1 MLHFFMFTRISNVDA
16 KPDLSLLSVKNH
28 RSRLEPIYL
37 IYLYLLSR
45 SRLNDKINP
54 AEYCEYFLITILTF
68 ALGAQKNRLIETVI
82 RVHVPTSFAVTYIRI
97 RHWAEVKD
105 IEFDKKD

>member
-1 MLHFFMFTRISNVDA
+1 M
-16 KPDLSLLSVKNH
+16 
-28 RSRLEPIYL
+28 
-37 IYLYLLSR
+37 YLYLLSR
-45 SRLNDKINP
+45 SRLYDKINP

-82 RVHVPTSFAVTYIRI
+82 RVHVPHHNNNRNSVRI

-105 IEFDKKD
+105 IEFDKKV

>member
-1 MLHFFMFTRISNVDA
+1 MYSKMLHFFMFTRISNVDA

-37 IYLYLLSR
+37 ISLFTLY
-45 SRLNDKINP
+45 DKINP

-68 ALGAQKNRLIETVI
+68 TLGAQKNRLIETVI

-105 IEFDKKD
+105 IEFDKKV